1 MIMPL
6 AIMTLKTFNP
16 LHSMLNIN
24 VMQHL
29 RTEYLTRFIFFFFC
43 AALITAALLLAIR
56 RMKNKPVT
64 SATVDFS
71 MLNAA
76 LVRYKRGFLIF
87 CIFLLVIIV
96 LVMLFQAT
104 MFILLQIDLWH
115 DLPINQ
121 ASGSPRQVF
130 DTLAGRVVLV
140 NHSIFLDPKR
150 LLNLLHSDKGQY
162 MIQYL
167 QTSHLIVDV
176 KSLP

>member
-6 AIMTLKTFNP
+6 AIMILKTFS
-16 LHSMLNIN
+16 LLQEMLNMN

-29 RTEYLTRFIFFFFC
+29 RTEYLIRFIFFFFC
-43 AALITAALLLAIR
+43 ATLIAAALLLAVR
-56 RMKNKPVT
+56 RMKNKPVV

-76 LVRYKRGFLIF
+76 LVRYKRGFLLFFI
-87 CIFLLVIIV
+87 LLLLIIV

-104 MFILLQIDLWH
+104 MFFLLQIDLWH

-121 ASGSPRQVF
+121 TSGSPRQIF
-130 DTLAGRVVLV
+130 DTLAGRLVLV
-140 NHSIFLDPKR
+140 NNSVFLDPDR
-150 LLNLLHSDKGQY
+150 LLYLLNSDKGQY

-167 QTSHLIVDV
+167 QTSHLILDV